1 MQPVFD
7 PRLQD
12 EIPGWVIDNILQVSA
27 WMKSRG
33 HKTWSVGGI
42 GPLPE
47 LPAAKDFA
55 PTLCKECGQ
64 PTMHLGDLCF
74 SCGKAERISVQ
85 DISTSRIK
93 STASAS
99 IAHVTRVTPPRVWS

>member
-12 EIPGWVIDNILQVSA
+12 EIPGWVVENILQVSA

-33 HKTWSVGGI
+33 HTIWSIGGI

-47 LPAAKDFA
+47 LPPLPPAA
-55 PTLCKECGQ
+55 TQNCRECGQ
-64 PTMHLGDLCF
+64 PTMHIGNLCF
-74 SCGKAERISVQ
+74 GCSKAR
-85 DISTSRIK
+85 R
-93 STASAS
+93 ASA
-99 IAHVTRVTPPRVWS
+99 